1 MRTVSALVGAC
12 SSVRLAVALAVLAA
26 AQPGGAETR
35 SIERLVFIG
44 DSITCGVGV
53 RDKSSD
59 RYSACVVRL
68 LKAQHADVKEIN
80 LGKSG
85 QALCQQKDDYPQE
98 VLRANPGAVVVQWG
112 VNDQFWGFSVP
123 QFATRYDA
131 LVRALRLAKPDLPI
145 VLTTLVADFR
155 WPENLDVWIGQAN
168 VLIQEIAAKYECRVA
183 YVHHAV
189 GHDKAHYRDA
199 IHPNEAGAK
208 LMAEAI
214 VRAFGAPPQTGR
226 RFSVRFDHGQEV
238 RILRYVFIP
247 QWDEPARHSVHVDSI
262 TAAGTTV
269 DTSVPLSVRT
279 PPIYRRK
286 GVFLVTVEN
295 RDGRVIHT
303 QELNTGWSG
312 MLQFALDPKGHAG
325 PFRVSINEKTD
336 K

>member
-1 MRTVSALVGAC
+1 MPRVSALVGLR
-12 SSVRLAVALAVLAA
+12 SSVCSVASLAFLAMARPSA
-26 AQPGGAETR
+26 GETP
-35 SIERLVFIG
+35 SIGRLVFVG

-53 RDKSSD
+53 RDRASD
-59 RYSACVVRL
+59 RYSACATRL
-68 LKAQHADVKEIN
+68 LKAEHPGVKEIN

-85 QALCQQKDDYPQE
+85 QALSQQRDDYAQE
-98 VLRANPGAVVVQWG
+98 ILRANPGAVVVQWG

-155 WPENLDVWIGQAN
+155 WPENFDAWIGQAN
-168 VLIQEIAAKYECRVA
+168 VAIQEIAAKCECRVA

-214 VRAFGAPPQTGR
+214 AQAFSRPPQTKR

-238 RILRYVFIP
+238 RIFRYVFVP
-247 QWDEPARHSVHVDSI
+247 QWDETAPRSVHVGNI
-262 TAAGTTV
+262 TAAGMDV
-269 DTSVPLSVRT
+269 DTRVPLAVRT
-279 PPIYRRK
+279 PSIYKRRTA
-286 GVFLVTVEN
+286 FLVTV
-295 RDGRVIHT
+295 RDRYDKIIQTH
-303 QELNTGWSG
+303 ELNTGWSG
-312 MLQFALDPKGHAG
+312 MLQFSLDPAG
-325 PFRVSINEKTD
+325 QPGPLRVSISEKTG